1 MRASSPPPGRSILI
15 TSAPRSASICA
26 DKGPASTRV
35 RSRILMPVSGRA
47 DMAVPPKLCLRTRER
62 PLRSGASQY
71 TIFAGR
77 VLHRRH
83 EAIRGPPRGGLRAGQ
98 RAEIVAKLESS
109 KNCRYFET
117 QVEARDVLGLK
128 VDTNDIH
135 DAMQCHRDQDALRDG
150 GEMRASFS
158 LPRYLAVNGT
168 VALAGAFV
176 FLGLATALPALARR
190 YRRDAAT

>member
-1 MRASSPPPGRSILI
+1 MRPSN
-15 TSAPRSASICA
+15 T
-26 DKGPASTRV
+26 V
-35 RSRILMPVSGRA
+35 
-47 DMAVPPKLCLRTRER
+47 LCLTVTAAIIAPFATGTSR
-62 PLRSGASQY
+62 PTANAQAWIALSPE
-71 TIFAGR
+71 
-77 VLHRRH
+77 L
-83 EAIRGPPRGGLRAGQ
+83 

-128 VDTNDIH
+128 VDSKDID
-135 DAMQCHRDQDALRDG
+135 DAMACHRDQDALRDG
-150 GEMRASFS
+150 GEMQASFS